1 MDTCGLS
8 QVSGSSVD
16 GFRGEGCA
24 YGKAEA
30 LTMKVMASRSRG
42 MVAVTVTVT
51 VTKERERR
59 GRETVWQ
66 SPWGE

>member
-8 QVSGSSVD
+8 QVSGSRVD

-30 LTMKVMASRSRG
+30 LTMKVMASRSRD
-42 MVAVTVTVT
+42 MVAVTVT